1 MAESALATFVV
12 FLWRCFVELMRLSL
26 DLICLLLFIGALCMP
41 WRWPFI
47 PEAVFKMTRSRGD
60 FESHSAG
67 EFYFGVGDAICYV
80 VLLIP
85 LCSGLQTVHL
95 IRRLTDFIDE
105 DATWGKAS
113 WWWPA
118 WLSFFMVVAD
128 LFMLAFW

>member
-26 DLICLLLFIGALCMP
+26 DLICLLLLIGALCKP

-47 PEAVFKMTRSRGD
+47 PEAVSKMTRSRGD
-60 FESHSAG
+60 FESRSAAQFG
-67 EFYFGVGDAICYV
+67 LGVGDAICFV

-95 IRRLTDFIDE
+95 FRRLGE
-105 DATWGKAS
+105 NTWGEAG
-113 WWWPA
+113 WWATA
-118 WLSFFMVVAD
+118 WWSFGMVVAD
-128 LFMLAFW
+128 LFLLAFW

>member
-80 VLLIP
+80 VLLVP

-95 IRRLTDFIDE
+95 FRRLGDTGNKWGE
-105 DATWGKAS
+105 AGWWATA
-113 WWWPA
+113 WW
-118 WLSFFMVVAD
+118 SFGMVVAD
-128 LFMLAFW
+128 LFLLAFW

>member
-47 PEAVFKMTRSRGD
+47 PEAVSKMTRSRGD

-80 VLLIP
+80 VLLVP

-95 IRRLTDFIDE
+95 FRRLGE
-105 DATWGKAS
+105 DTWGEAG
-113 WWWPA
+113 WWATALW
-118 WLSFFMVVAD
+118 SFGMVVVD
-128 LFMLAFW
+128 LFLLALW